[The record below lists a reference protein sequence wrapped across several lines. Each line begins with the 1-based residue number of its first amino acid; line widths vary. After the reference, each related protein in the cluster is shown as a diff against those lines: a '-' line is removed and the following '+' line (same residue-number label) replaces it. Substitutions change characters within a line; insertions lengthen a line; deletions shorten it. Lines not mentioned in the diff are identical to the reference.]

1 MVEVLVKNLHSKK
14 KVELKKIQRLAG
26 KVLEGEKNKQNVN
39 IILTDDKYIARLNR
53 KFLNKNKSTDVL
65 SFGMRE
71 GKKLTPEP
79 DVLGEIYVSL
89 DRADKQA
96 KEYDQ
101 SLQKEVSL
109 LVTHGL
115 LHLLGY
121 DHKKREQKE
130 KMRKKEEK
138 YLR

>member
-1 MVEVLVKNLHSKK
+1 MIQVVVKNLHSKK
-14 KVELKKIQRLAG
+14 KVELEKIERLAE

-39 IILTDDKYIARLNR
+39 IILTDDKYMARLNR
-53 KFLNKNKSTDVL
+53 KFLNKNRSTDVL

-89 DRADKQA
+89 DRAEKQA
-96 KEYDQ
+96 KEYNQ
-101 SLQKEVSL
+101 SLQKEVNL

-121 DHKKREQKE
+121 DHKKKEQKE